1 MRTKCHTCLC
11 NTCMIVC
18 CDRKNC
24 TGKKESCE
32 NYNSFRQLSIFEP
45 PPQKTGTPRHPIEYY
60 GLTDERV
67 AELVKLIQSG
77 RYAALASQAAHRADK
92 DVAEYILLSIKQNLS
107 YDALDKLYARG
118 EVNRIPCSRTGFYY
132 TKKYFFHLMDL
143 EMRRIG
149 K

>member
-11 NTCMIVC
+11 NSCMTAC
-18 CDRKNC
+18 CDRKKC
-24 TGKKESCE
+24 SGKKEACE
-32 NYNSFRQLSIFEP
+32 NYSGFQQLSIFEL
-45 PPQKTGTPRHPIEYY
+45 PPQQSGTPRHTIEYY

-67 AELVKLIQSG
+67 AELAKLIQSG
-77 RYAALASQAAHRADK
+77 RYTALASQAAHRADK
-92 DVAEYILLSIKQNLS
+92 DAAEYILLSIKQNLS

-118 EVNRIPCSRTGFYY
+118 VIDRIPCSRTGFYY